1 MGKYETVIGL
11 EIHVA
16 LLTKSKFLCT
26 CSTEFGAPPNSHC
39 CPICLGLPGSLPIV
53 NEKAVEYGVRAGLAL
68 NCQIN
73 SYSKFDRK
81 NYFYPDLPKAYQ
93 ITQEAFP
100 LCGPGYVDYYY
111 NGELTRTKINRI
123 HLEEEAGKLVH
134 SGESIVHSE
143 YSLVDYN
150 RAGIPLIEIVTAPD
164 ISHPEQARV
173 FLEQLRL
180 ILDYVGVSDCKM
192 EEGSLRCDANIS
204 LRPVGSQTMGT
215 KVEIKNLNSFRAL
228 ERALEYEVRR
238 QEAVLKQQGQIGQET
253 RTWDERSGKTFS
265 MRSKADAP
273 DYRYFPE
280 PDLPPLELKKAWIED
295 IKDSLPELPLERLHR
310 LMEQYGLSHYEAS
323 FFVNYPDFNEML
335 EETVAIFPNV
345 KMITNWLMGDYSRL
359 AREQGHISPKMMAGL
374 LEIVDQEIISNNQGK
389 DVLEEMFATGKAALT
404 IVDEQGLRMVSDE
417 DALQRVIGE
426 VLAEHESL
434 VERFISG
441 ETRLFGFFIGQVMR
455 KTQGK
460 ANPEVVNE
468 LLKTALN
475 SRRI

>member
-335 EETVAIFPNV
+335 EETAAIFPNV

-426 VLAEHESL
+426 VLAENESL

>member
-335 EETVAIFPNV
+335 EETAAIFPNV

-374 LEIVDQEIISNNQGK
+374 LEVVDQEIISNNQGK